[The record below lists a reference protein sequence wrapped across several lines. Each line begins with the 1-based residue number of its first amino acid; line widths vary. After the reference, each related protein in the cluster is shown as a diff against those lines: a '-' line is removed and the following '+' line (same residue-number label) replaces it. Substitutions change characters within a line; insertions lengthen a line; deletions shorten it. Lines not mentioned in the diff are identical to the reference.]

1 MRKKILLLLVF
12 MSAFIGINIV
22 NAADLAGST
31 MTFKITGKSSI
42 AVGEQA
48 EYILAINSNS
58 TPTGAQGS
66 LEIDTTYLDIV
77 SITDVAAKGTNNV
90 SDANKNFVW
99 YMKPSTVPANEDFSL
114 VKIVVKGKTAG
125 TTHIKTIGTPTKLKA
140 NCTNSSVTS
149 GNPTCATLNAA
160 DKDITIGGSVASS
173 SSSTSKATSS
183 STSSSAA
190 PSSSSS
196 SSSTPAPSTNAKPT
210 NIQVSGYTMSPSFN
224 ADTSSYTVTVPES
237 ATFVTIVVTKGEAAQ
252 TVSGDGNFTLTGD
265 TSTAKVTITAADNT
279 TKKEYT
285 ITIKKQASTPALD
298 GDNTLKDLTI
308 GGTTITGFDKDK
320 TSYTLDVGA
329 DVTSINVA
337 GIPTSSTSTVSIS
350 GATNL
355 QPGVNPVTITVTAQD
370 GSTRVYTINVT
381 KPSNNTTQ
389 PTGNGT
395 TATTKKGQTTT
406 TTKKPSND
414 TGVKDIVIGS
424 PHTISP
430 KFSNDVDVYNV
441 TVPYDVESLDLTMY
455 LNDSKAT
462 YTVTGNENF
471 QVGKINVVTVKI
483 KAEDGTTR
491 TVIFNVTRTTDED
504 GTKLTDIGIGGGY
517 TPQPGF
523 DPDILGY
530 TINVPGSVD
539 KLDLNPKA
547 PEGSTVK
554 TYGNENLK
562 EGWNTILV
570 SVTDKNGY
578 TRTYTLSVY
587 KEPKKILGLTYRQFA
602 VVAGIIG
609 GLLLTF
615 FLILLLLARRRKR
628 EQVPVEQAPV
638 IDFKPEFNFG
648 SRNGTDDDTVYPN
661 GILNQDSTVQK
672 DVDVENADAKVMKAL
687 NPTVEETPIAIP
699 THEAPK
705 EIPYDPYDE
714 IVTKDELIDAIEEG
728 LETKNPEK
736 LKMLLEQEELN
747 RKKEELKRKNGGR

>member
-1 MRKKILLLLVF
+1 MKKKILLLLIF
-12 MSAFIGINIV
+12 MSTFIGINIV
-22 NAADLAGST
+22 NAVDLAGST
-31 MTFKITGKSSI
+31 LTFKISGKSTI

-48 EYILAINSNS
+48 DYILAINSNK

-66 LEIDTTYLDIV
+66 LDIDTTYLDII
-77 SITDVAAKGTNNV
+77 SITDVSTKGTNNV
-90 SDANKNFVW
+90 TEANKNFIW
-99 YMKPSTVPANEDFSL
+99 YMKPSTVAANEDFNL
-114 VKIVVKGKTAG
+114 VKITVKGKTAG
-125 TTHIKTIGTPTKLKA
+125 TTHIKMVGTPTKIKA
-140 NCTNSSVTS
+140 NCTDSSVTS
-149 GNPTCATLNAA
+149 GNPTCATINSA
-160 DKDITIGGSVASS
+160 DKEITIGGSVASS
-173 SSSTSKATSS
+173 SSSTSQATSS
-183 STSSSAA
+183 SSTSNAA
-190 PSSSSS
+190 SSSSS
-196 SSSTPAPSTNAKPT
+196 SSSTPAPSTNAKPA

-224 ADTSSYTVTVPES
+224 ADTLGYTVTVPES
-237 ATFVTIVVTKGEAAQ
+237 ATYVNIVVTKGETSQ

-265 TSTAKVTITAADNT
+265 TSTAKVTITAADGS

-285 ITIKKQASTPALD
+285 ITIKKQASAPALD

-320 TSYTLDVGA
+320 TNYSIDVGD

-350 GATNL
+350 GGTNL
-355 QPGVNPVTITVTAQD
+355 QPGKNTVTVTVTAQD

-389 PTGNGT
+389 PTNNGT
-395 TATTKKGQTTT
+395 TATTKKGDKST
-406 TTKKPSND
+406 TTKKPSSD
-414 TGVKDIVIGS
+414 TGVKDVVIGS

-471 QVGKINVVTVKI
+471 QVGKINVVTVKV

-491 TVIFNVTRTTDED
+491 TIIFNVTRTTDED

-517 TPQPGF
+517 NPQPGF

-570 SVTDKNGY
+570 TVTDKNGY

-602 VVAGIIG
+602 IVAGIIG

-615 FLILLLLARRRKR
+615 FLILLLLARRRKKD
-628 EQVPVEQAPV
+628 EVPVEQAPI

-687 NPTVEETPIAIP
+687 NPTVEETPIVIP